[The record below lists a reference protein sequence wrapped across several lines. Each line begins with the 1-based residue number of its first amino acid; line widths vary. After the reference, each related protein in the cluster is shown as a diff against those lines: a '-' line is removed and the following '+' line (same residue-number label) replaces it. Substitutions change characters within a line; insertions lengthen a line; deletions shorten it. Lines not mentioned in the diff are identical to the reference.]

1 MKEEREMEGEKSGAM
16 EGYMTQVDDE
26 DVEWGLNGEHQ
37 MNA

>member
-26 DVEWGLNGEHQ
+26 AVGWGLNEEHQ